1 MNKCFCK
8 EDFMSGREDV
18 FYVIRE
24 DILPE
29 AILKTVEAKR
39 LIESNEAH
47 TVHEAVEKVGLSRS
61 AFYKYKDGIFPFN
74 AFSQDKMITVSMDLE
89 HRSGILSHVLK
100 FVAEKGG
107 NILTIN
113 QTIPL
118 QGIANVALSID
129 TGNLLVS
136 MSEFLEELKA
146 INGVKMALI
155 IGRG

>member
-1 MNKCFCK
+1 
-8 EDFMSGREDV
+8 MSGREDV
-18 FYVIRE
+18 FYVIRH

-29 AILKTVEAKR
+29 AIVKTAKAKK
-39 LIESNEAH
+39 LIESNEVH
-47 TVHEAVEKVGLSRS
+47 TINEAVEKVGLSRS

-89 HRSGILSHVLK
+89 HRSGILSHVLT

-129 TGNLLVS
+129 ASNLLVS
-136 MSEFLEELKA
+136 LSEFLEELKR
-146 INGVKMALI
+146 INGVKRALI
-155 IGRG
+155 VGRG

>member
-1 MNKCFCK
+1 
-8 EDFMSGREDV
+8 MSGREDV

-29 AILKTVEAKR
+29 AILKTAEAKR
-39 LIESNEAH
+39 LLETNEVH
-47 TVHEAVEKVGLSRS
+47 TVNEAVEKVGLSRS

-74 AFSQDKMITVSMDLE
+74 SFSREKMITVTMDLE
-89 HRSGILSHVLK
+89 HRSGVLSHVLK
-100 FVAEKGG
+100 FVADKGG

-129 TGNLLVS
+129 ATNLVVS
-136 MSEFLEELKA
+136 EHEFLEELKKKD
-146 INGVKMALI
+146 GVKRALI
-155 IGRG
+155 VGRG